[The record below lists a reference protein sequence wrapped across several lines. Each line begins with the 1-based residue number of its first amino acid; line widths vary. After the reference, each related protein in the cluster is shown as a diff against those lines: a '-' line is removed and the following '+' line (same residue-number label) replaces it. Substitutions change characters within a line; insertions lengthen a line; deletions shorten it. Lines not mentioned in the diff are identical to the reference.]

1 MRIIS
6 TIHLLV
12 FAILTVACND
22 MAKKPKLELT
32 EDNSILIK
40 HQMDEVR
47 VPLNPERVILFDF
60 GALDSFDELGLSK
73 SLVGLPKHTMP
84 KYLNKFKEDTSIKNV
99 GNLME
104 PNFQIINELEPD
116 LIIIGLRQVSD
127 YKEFAAIAPTIIY
140 ELDYEDYIGS
150 VDKNVKQ
157 IGKIFQIQD
166 QANDRLNKLHENLE
180 HEKNKIDNDTLRG
193 LIVMY
198 NDGKFSAYGKG
209 SRFGLVHDFF
219 NIPAVVENLEV
230 SRHGNS
236 ISTEFIQE
244 HNPDLLYVL
253 DRNAAITNEDI
264 HKESIEN
271 NLIKQTA
278 AYKNGKIVYLSPD
291 VWYLSGGGIKSLE
304 IMAKEVGSS
313 L

>member
-1 MRIIS
+1 MRIASIFS
-6 TIHLLV
+6 LTLLV
-12 FAILTVACND
+12 ILTVACKD
-22 MAKKPKLELT
+22 QSKKTNFELT
-32 EDNSILIK
+32 EENSIQIK
-40 HQMDEVR
+40 HQVDEVR

-60 GALDSFDELGLSK
+60 GALDTFDELGLKESI
-73 SLVGLPKHTMP
+73 VGLPKHTMP
-84 KYLNKFKEDTSIKNV
+84 KYLNKFKEDTSIENV
-99 GNLME
+99 GSLME
-104 PNFQIINELEPD
+104 PNFQRINELEPE

-140 ELDYEDYIGS
+140 ELDYKDYIGS
-150 VDKNVKQ
+150 VEENVKQ
-157 IGKIFQIQD
+157 IGTIFQIED
-166 QANDRLNKLHENLE
+166 QANERLNKLYENLE
-180 HEKNKIDNDTLRG
+180 YEKSKIENDSFRG

-219 NIPAVVENLEV
+219 NIPAVVEDLEV

-236 ISTEFIQE
+236 ISSEFIQE

-253 DRNAAITNEDI
+253 DRNAAINDDAV

-271 NLIKQTA
+271 NLIKQTT
-278 AYKNGKIVYLSPD
+278 AYKNDKITYLSSD

>member
-1 MRIIS
+1 MRIASIFS
-6 TIHLLV
+6 LTLLV
-12 FAILTVACND
+12 ILTVACKD
-22 MAKKPKLELT
+22 QSKKTNFELT
-32 EDNSILIK
+32 EENSIQIK
-40 HQMDEVR
+40 HQADEVR

-60 GALDSFDELGLSK
+60 GALDTFDELGLNESI
-73 SLVGLPKHTMP
+73 VGLPKHTMP
-84 KYLNKFKEDTSIKNV
+84 KYLNKFKEDTSIVNV
-99 GNLME
+99 GSLME
-104 PNFQIINELEPD
+104 PNFQKINELEPE

-140 ELDYEDYIGS
+140 ELDYKDYIGS
-150 VDKNVKQ
+150 VEKNVKQ
-157 IGKIFQIQD
+157 IGTIFQIED
-166 QANDRLNKLHENLE
+166 QASKRLNKLYETLEYEKSKIEN
-180 HEKNKIDNDTLRG
+180 DSLRG

-219 NIPAVVENLEV
+219 NIPAVVEDLEV

-236 ISTEFIQE
+236 ISSEFIQE

-253 DRNAAITNEDI
+253 DRNAAINDEAV

-278 AYKNGKIVYLSPD
+278 AYKNDKITYLSSD